1 MRMNKRVVEQVY
13 DNVNVLLWAILIAAL
28 VFFGIFVAPKLP
40 KEKAKYEATH
50 ALEIASENDFYC
62 RKWGMAPGNANY
74 RGCMLD
80 LQDLRAKVERRIDD
94 KSLF

>member
-13 DNVNVLLWAILIAAL
+13 DNVHVLLWAILIFAL
-28 VFFGIFVAPKLP
+28 VFFGIFVAPKFP
-40 KEKAKYEATH
+40 EERAKYQATR

-74 RGCMLD
+74 RDCVFD
-80 LQDLRAKVERRIDD
+80 LQELRKKVERRIDD
-94 KSLF
+94 ESLF